1 MAAAIGEE
9 ALRPA
14 SASPTVNAQGEDTAA
29 TAAHDMP
36 VRGGLHINSQEKAE
50 EIMIFS
56 SCQRPYMR
64 GFHGAWL
71 SFFFAFLGWFAFAPL
86 MTTIRDYIDI
96 SKGDIGT
103 AGIVSVGSTIFTR
116 FAVGPAIDRWG
127 PRRCM
132 AGTPTATQPTFLG
145 RFTPVCNTFPL
156 GCPASWRRAGEKKDG
171 RK

>member
-1 MAAAIGEE
+1 MAAATGEE
-9 ALRPA
+9 AIRPA

-29 TAAHDMP
+29 AAAPDLSA

-86 MTTIRDYIDI
+86 MTTASASRPVPRAD
-96 SKGDIGT
+96 SCML
-103 AGIVSVGSTIFTR
+103 ST
-116 FAVGPAIDRWG
+116 V
-127 PRRCM
+127 
-132 AGTPTATQPTFLG
+132 
-145 RFTPVCNTFPL
+145 
-156 GCPASWRRAGEKKDG
+156 
-171 RK
+171 

>member
-1 MAAAIGEE
+1 MAKDV
-9 ALRPA
+9 P
-14 SASPTVNAQGEDTAA
+14 
-29 TAAHDMP
+29 MK
-36 VRGGLHINSQEKAE
+36 GGLPINEDEKAE
-50 EIMIFS
+50 TIAIFTPS
-56 SCQRPYMR
+56 ITCQRPYMR
-64 GFHGAWL
+64 GFHGAWFG
-71 SFFFAFLGWFAFAPL
+71 FFIAFVGWFAFAPL

-132 AGTPTATQPTFLG
+132 AGTPHRHPAHFSRPFYARLQHFS
-145 RFTPVCNTFPL
+145 F

>member
-1 MAAAIGEE
+1 MAAATGE
-9 ALRPA
+9 AIRPA

-29 TAAHDMP
+29 AAAQDLSA

-86 MTTIRDYIDI
+86 MTTIRDYVDI
-96 SKGDIGT
+96 SKDDIAN
-103 AGIVSVGSTIFTR
+103 AGIASVATTISTR
-116 FAVGPAIDRWG
+116 
-127 PRRCM
+127 
-132 AGTPTATQPTFLG
+132 
-145 RFTPVCNTFPL
+145 
-156 GCPASWRRAGEKKDG
+156 
-171 RK
+171 